1 MSKIVTHPGA
11 RTDRNPTPEAIG
23 AIKLHSILQGVGG
36 WGISDD
42 FLSSATKDAA
52 ENGITSS
59 GTWTRKEVGAG
70 VSGSAF
76 TQVVGEAG
84 GAFLLDPGTTVPE
97 NQGIQVQ
104 LLGDSFKPAAGA
116 NIYFG
121 TLLKTEL
128 LASDVFAGL
137 SLTTTD
143 SDRVLASGD
152 TASSDFVGFFWDQ
165 TDLHFRGKKSGV
177 TAESND
183 TGLAL
188 VANTYTKLEFVI
200 TDTNSVI
207 PFVNGIRYSE
217 AKLSSPP
224 VVAVTPSLA
233 VTGQGGTDHSAV
245 TIDWVKCYQQQ
256 DLVRVGSA

>member
-1 MSKIVTHPGA
+1 MTKIVTHPGA

-36 WGISDD
+36 WGISEDFISSSTDD
-42 FLSSATKDAA
+42 AD
-52 ENGITSS
+52 ENAVTSS
-59 GTWTRKEVGAG
+59 GVWTRAEIGSGVTGA
-70 VSGSAF
+70 SF

-84 GAFLLDPGTTVPE
+84 GAFLLDPGSSASANE
-97 NQGIQVQ
+97 GLQVQ

-137 SLTTTD
+137 SVTD
-143 SDRVLASGD
+143 SSLASAGAM
-152 TASSDFVGFFWDQ
+152 ASENFVGFYWDQ
-165 TDLHFRGKKSGV
+165 ADLFFRGKKTAV

-224 VVAVTPSLA
+224 VVGMTPSLL
-233 VTGQGGTDHSAV
+233 VTGEGNPNHSAV
-245 TIDWVKCYQQQ
+245 TVDWVKCYQQQ